1 MRLPIV
7 PSSPHLSC
15 RDLTILKILL
25 VIPDYVIQTLVHF
38 QTSNI
43 ISCNT
48 SPQFNAVRS
57 ICAVGNSI
65 ILEQISWVTGWL
77 HHVILT
83 LLSLNHNFMKFLCS
97 NNKSQ
102 MSHISVMTSLLRL
115 TNCFF
120 LSVDS
125 LFISS
130 LSAFISSSL
139 YWKSR
144 TINLH
149 LEVNKIKCL
158 SRDPSELETE
168 CTQNKPYLYS
178 LALCLKSST
187 AFLNKVTLQRQLS
200 WSSKST
206 LDRKKTNQISELTR
220 FKSAQISHTVPRCT
234 LLLQGKT

>member
-7 PSSPHLSC
+7 SSVPHLSC
-15 RDLTILKILL
+15 HELTILKTIL
-25 VIPDYVIQTLVHF
+25 VVSDYVIQTLVHF

-43 ISCNT
+43 TSCNT
-48 SPQFNAVRS
+48 SPWFNAARS
-57 ICAVGNSI
+57 TCAAGNSI
-65 ILEQISWVTGWL
+65 TTEQTSWVAGWL
-77 HHVILT
+77 YHVILT
-83 LLSLNHNFMKFLCS
+83 MLSLNHNFMKFLCS

-102 MSHISVMTSLLRL
+102 TPHISIMTTLLRL

-149 LEVNKIKCL
+149 LEANKIKSAYL
-158 SRDPSELETE
+158 EILQSMRDRT
-168 CTQNKPYLYS
+168 
-178 LALCLKSST
+178 
-187 AFLNKVTLQRQLS
+187 
-200 WSSKST
+200 
-206 LDRKKTNQISELTR
+206 
-220 FKSAQISHTVPRCT
+220 HT
-234 LLLQGKT
+234 K